1 MPAAAYLVDLNKEVT
16 GGEQVPSVSDEMAG
30 HKDAETRATDEN
42 EQPTTQALEATTESA
57 TEQQSTS
64 DGTTAE
70 MPPNKPRSN
79 AVRREA
85 DLSSLLNPS
94 EKAELTALVTRVTE
108 SMLKHVTLL
117 FDPVPDGTKVE
128 TSRNTVWSK
137 LPYHL
142 KDLSLH
148 NPMNETQTRL
158 GQKENIKP
166 PRSKKAGR
174 TRGGRGAAPGA
185 ADAPSQEEVEATPRL
200 QELKKEALVHFR
212 KWQTAVHRRVGEISV
227 KKGPDFQPS
236 PASAGP
242 RRRPPPNKRGKAIG
256 RTLAVRHPAPNL
268 LTA

>member
-1 MPAAAYLVDLNKEVT
+1 VPAAAYLVHSKKEVT
-16 GGEQVPSVSDEMAG
+16 EGERVPSVPDEMVG
-30 HKDAETRATDEN
+30 FKDAEMQATAEN
-42 EQPTTQALEATTESA
+42 EQTNTQALEATSESA
-57 TEQQSTS
+57 TEQQPIS
-64 DGTTAE
+64 DDITAE

-79 AVRREA
+79 TVRREA
-85 DLSSLLNPS
+85 DLSSLLNTS

-137 LPYHL
+137 LPNHL

-174 TRGGRGAAPGA
+174 TRDKRGTAPSA
-185 ADAPSQEEVEATPRL
+185 ADAPSRAESEATPRL
-200 QELKKEALVHFR
+200 QELKKEALIHFK

-236 PASAGP
+236 PASIGP
-242 RRRPPPNKRGKAIG
+242 RKRPLSNKRGKATG
-256 RTLAVRHPAPNL
+256 RILAVRYPASSL